1 MGRARLQL
9 CTKSF
14 VKEFGF
20 NHGIVEDGFDMEKL
34 IRNIILPAFLCSDS
48 KSYTYAISL
57 CVKSYNEVG
66 KSFYKKLKELKVPRK
81 ALDEIKHTIKG
92 NKQAS
97 KEENNVP
104 QEDFETTIKK
114 GNKERQE
121 VEQGSEGTQKQ

>member
-1 MGRARLQL
+1 M
-9 CTKSF
+9 
-14 VKEFGF
+14 
-20 NHGIVEDGFDMEKL
+20 EDGFDMEKL

-104 QEDFETTIKK
+104 QEDVETTIKK

-121 VEQGSEGTQKQ
+121 VEQGSEGTQKQSEEQVEKEQTSSDISPPPG

>member
-1 MGRARLQL
+1 MG
-9 CTKSF
+9 
-14 VKEFGF
+14 
-20 NHGIVEDGFDMEKL
+20 
-34 IRNIILPAFLCSDS
+34 
-48 KSYTYAISL
+48 

-97 KEENNVP
+97 KEENMNDKNVP
-104 QEDFETTIKK
+104 QEDVETIKK

-121 VEQGSEGTQKQ
+121 VEQGSECTQKQSEEQVEKEQTSSDISPPPGLEMPLN